1 MQTFLTVCRR
11 SRDRYISAAG
21 TSNDQSYC
29 HLSMATFEGK
39 LVGIKRKRPQTMS
52 KLETGS
58 NTLLGQAIE
67 TSDTDTLEY
76 ILSNTEDIP
85 EAVSTIPVEYIPK
98 FIEFLSNQFA
108 SYQDMSP
115 VCLSWLTVIFQK
127 HLKHLKE
134 NPHVSELLQ
143 EVRMRLKH
151 RTSMMSSLRGLK
163 VKVDLALST

>member
-1 MQTFLTVCRR
+1 
-11 SRDRYISAAG
+11 
-21 TSNDQSYC
+21 
-29 HLSMATFEGK
+29 MATFEGK

-98 FIEFLSNQFA
+98 FIEFLSN
-108 SYQDMSP
+108 
-115 VCLSWLTVIFQK
+115 
-127 HLKHLKE
+127 
-134 NPHVSELLQ
+134 
-143 EVRMRLKH
+143 
-151 RTSMMSSLRGLK
+151 
-163 VKVDLALST
+163 